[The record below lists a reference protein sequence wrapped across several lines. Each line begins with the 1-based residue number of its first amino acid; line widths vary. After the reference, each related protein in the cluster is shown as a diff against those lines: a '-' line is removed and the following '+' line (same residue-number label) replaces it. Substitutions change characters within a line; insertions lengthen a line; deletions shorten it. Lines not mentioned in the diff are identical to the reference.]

1 MDPVVALHPSL
12 RLRRTGGNDANPQ
25 LLTHAPKLRHRN
37 FSPQLLGLG
46 RLSLVHVLPIGIERA
61 RHSILPNPHP
71 QHFHCRPDGLFFA
84 QTGLSCSWHRLPC
97 PSGNPPDH
105 ALPANHG
112 NSRPVAPVR
121 QSATYAPCVGSVAG
135 ASVAGS
141 TGLPPTSNAASYRDP
156 SQSRLLRPSARPR
169 ASARIA
175 PPPNRNIFSGLNS
188 ELGAE

>member
-84 QTGLSCSWHRLPC
+84 QTGLRHARGIVYHVHQATPRTTPFPPIMETPVQLHQLATVRLTLPALAV
-97 PSGNPPDH
+97 SL
-105 ALPANHG
+105 ALPLPAR
-112 NSRPVAPVR
+112 SEERR
-121 QSATYAPCVGSVAG
+121 VGKDGGGWWV
-135 ASVAGS
+135 
-141 TGLPPTSNAASYRDP
+141 
-156 SQSRLLRPSARPR
+156 
-169 ASARIA
+169 
-175 PPPNRNIFSGLNS
+175 
-188 ELGAE
+188 